1 MQSNVGTPLSFH
13 YVTASAG
20 GFLTCLLSFQ
30 IFNGKDRGG
39 DRLIVAS
46 GTRWIRSIE
55 KIQVLFS
62 VVDVLVSATRHNLEC
77 RRRQRPTPRQP
88 RQRPDQPIPPPVYY
102 HYDARESSQ
111 TRQNYCG
118 PTQFQGDGS
127 QFQQH
132 SQVPPT
138 SSFPVPPS
146 SGPFFYSSEQTPYTT
161 PLTEPAQYRQAT
173 PPPFQAPQHGQPS
186 TPSDQGYRPVFSWL
200 DQPSASHSRPS
211 PSTPVADPSQM
222 FFSISEAW
230 LNSPGLGEGGSFEA
244 LQSGSIQFS
253 GPSFSLLPQSQEA
266 PTTAPA
272 ADDQEV
278 SLDDDHES
286 EGAPGDRP
294 GDRQYRDLT
303 ESSLRRRQDMG
314 YDMRTQ
320 LEKNTRCRDY
330 L

>member
-1 MQSNVGTPLSFH
+1 MVHVRRSSRDSIIGSAARSSQMAYMEDRRDVTLPPPEPAVPAFVLPPLPP
-13 YVTASAG
+13 
-20 GFLTCLLSFQ
+20 LTVDL
-30 IFNGKDRGG
+30 D
-39 DRLIVAS
+39 
-46 GTRWIRSIE
+46 SI
-55 KIQVLFS
+55 
-62 VVDVLVSATRHNLEC
+62 HG

-102 HYDARESSQ
+102 HYDAGESSQ

-146 SGPFFYSSEQTPYTT
+146 SGPFFYSSEQMPYTT

-211 PSTPVADPSQM
+211 PSTPVANPSQM

-272 ADDQEV
+272 ADDQEL

-320 LEKNTRCRDY
+320 LEKNTRYRDY